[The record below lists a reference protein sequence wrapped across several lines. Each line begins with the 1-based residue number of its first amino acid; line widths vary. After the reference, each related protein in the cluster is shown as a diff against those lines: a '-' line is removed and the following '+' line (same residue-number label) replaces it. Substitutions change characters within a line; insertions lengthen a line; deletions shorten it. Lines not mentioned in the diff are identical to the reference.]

1 MKTYRT
7 TKIIC
12 ESRKGRKALT
22 GRLADPRPLHPHPR
36 PHGSKVKPGFDVNDQ
51 VNIKVEPGKLTL
63 TKDS

>member
-12 ESRKGRKALT
+12 ESRKGREALFGGWLTHVPFIRIRGQWLKA
-22 GRLADPRPLHPHPR
+22 A
-36 PHGSKVKPGFDVNDQ
+36 GFNINDQ